1 VFGRNAPVLQ
11 LIYLLFYDVE
21 QFPKQLE
28 NLENVRHVAI
38 EHRDEN
44 NHFDWKVF
52 LNFFSFVKLSKKL
65 SNSYSGPR
73 KNGENLL
80 NFRSV

>member
-1 VFGRNAPVLQ
+1 
-11 LIYLLFYDVE
+11 
-21 QFPKQLE
+21 
-28 NLENVRHVAI
+28 
-38 EHRDEN
+38 
-44 NHFDWKVF
+44 

-80 NFRSV
+80 NFRSVWIDCLLKLFLCGTIVARQKSASTPSGRWPCLGLSRI